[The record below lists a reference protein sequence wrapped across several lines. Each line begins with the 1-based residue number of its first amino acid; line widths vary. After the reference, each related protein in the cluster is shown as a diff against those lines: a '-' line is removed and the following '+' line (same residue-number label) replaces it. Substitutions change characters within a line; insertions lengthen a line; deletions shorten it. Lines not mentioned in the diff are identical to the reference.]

1 MESRDSGHSCAE
13 RMLNVRQTKV
23 RHLKSMEIHPED
35 LFTIKKQHLML
46 SGGKKT
52 SQENILNM
60 RQLGKC
66 MFIK

>member
-1 MESRDSGHSCAE
+1 
-13 RMLNVRQTKV
+13 
-23 RHLKSMEIHPED
+23 MEIHPKD

>member
-1 MESRDSGHSCAE
+1 
-13 RMLNVRQTKV
+13 
-23 RHLKSMEIHPED
+23 MEIHPED

-66 MFIK
+66 MFIKWQDEIKLKTTTV